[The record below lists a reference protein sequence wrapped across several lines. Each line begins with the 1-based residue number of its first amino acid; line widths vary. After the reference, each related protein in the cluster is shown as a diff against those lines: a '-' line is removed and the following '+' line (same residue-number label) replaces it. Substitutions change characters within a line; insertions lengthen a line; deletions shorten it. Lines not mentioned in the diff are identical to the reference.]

1 MKAIRNMSKVTESIG
16 DRVGGYNFLPALFT
30 FGSRRKQCPLY
41 SVNSESS
48 LLDCAGSDRYSK
60 DWSPSFLKARQHK
73 PNDSA
78 RVGTGQSS
86 RRGRVRCLTHFIA
99 WERRRCE
106 PGSNSVIVTASFARC
121 EGHVLRLGGVLR
133 TRKIFVGCPAIRP
146 IWDQSPGSRNPR
158 FETVGNRLYPLNGQI
173 SLCCSAAEAQI
184 QDRSRAK
191 PGPNTAPGFS
201 RVPRRSRKAR
211 HSRAGGNPEK
221 NKARHLPLPRRR
233 EPREKQ
239 STPIPPPSRSPRERR
254 QGPSDRAGEATE
266 RGMPT
271 YHKHATPPHIQH
283 NMSTVFY
290 RKWRPTRFS
299 DVVGQQHVTDT
310 LRRAVLSDRVAHA
323 YLFTG
328 PRGVGKTST
337 ARILAKAL
345 NAELDEHGDPLSD
358 TPNAIAI
365 DEGRYMDLIEIDAAS
380 NRGVGDIRD
389 LRERVLLRPTLGK
402 FKVYIIDEVH
412 MLTTEAFNALLKTL
426 EEPPPQV
433 VMILATTEIH
443 RVPATIISRCQR
455 FDFRRL
461 TPDDVIGRLILICD
475 EEEIECEPAVLE
487 LVARSAWGSLRDA
500 ENLLE
505 QLAVGYGAGEIT
517 EQQARELL
525 GIGDTSSAR
534 NLASAILRKDAK
546 RSLEIIEEEASRGAE
561 LRGLRDSTIS
571 ALRGALLAKHGIA
584 SIYGELGDAPDLE
597 PEAMNASTEQ
607 MLHAITI
614 FGRNERF
621 GEASS
626 PLALEIAALQALA
639 EPQKPESSAAATP
652 QPARQQSRQPAR
664 QQTRPIAAAPAQPEP
679 ATSQPAPADASGSS
693 RILEEIGKAAGTQV
707 RTTFATVNFIG
718 PNNGVLILQPKY
730 ASAEKRLRDTWMN
743 QEIRTKLRPAFQ
755 SVYGNDVRVQLQQ
768 APSPNAPAPT
778 TNNPNNNPSPAPAP
792 ARTPAHSPVIPA
804 EAGTQR
810 KTKHAESRPA
820 PAPAQFSA
828 PPSNQLSDQP
838 QAFNTEDAVTAHPAV
853 QNLRNIGGRVVAI
866 EDD

>member
-1 MKAIRNMSKVTESIG
+1 
-16 DRVGGYNFLPALFT
+16 
-30 FGSRRKQCPLY
+30 
-41 SVNSESS
+41 
-48 LLDCAGSDRYSK
+48 
-60 DWSPSFLKARQHK
+60 
-73 PNDSA
+73 
-78 RVGTGQSS
+78 
-86 RRGRVRCLTHFIA
+86 
-99 WERRRCE
+99 
-106 PGSNSVIVTASFARC
+106 
-121 EGHVLRLGGVLR
+121 
-133 TRKIFVGCPAIRP
+133 
-146 IWDQSPGSRNPR
+146 
-158 FETVGNRLYPLNGQI
+158 
-173 SLCCSAAEAQI
+173 
-184 QDRSRAK
+184 
-191 PGPNTAPGFS
+191 
-201 RVPRRSRKAR
+201 
-211 HSRAGGNPEK
+211 
-221 NKARHLPLPRRR
+221 
-233 EPREKQ
+233 
-239 STPIPPPSRSPRERR
+239 
-254 QGPSDRAGEATE
+254 
-266 RGMPT
+266 MPT

-345 NAELDEHGDPLSD
+345 NAELDEHGDPLPD

-505 QLAVGYGAGEIT
+505 QLAVAYGTGEIT

-534 NLASAILRKDAK
+534 NLASSILRKDAK

-626 PLALEIAALQALA
+626 PLALEIAALQAVA
-639 EPQKPESSAAATP
+639 EPPKPEARTSSNGATRSTTNTP
-652 QPARQQSRQPAR
+652 TRTAPNPTDRNRSRPTRSTRTTTTNRTTNRTSNFTTRTSRRLRIVSHLRRDRQSRRNPSPHHLRHRKLHRSQQRRPHNPTKIRLRRKTPPRHLDEPRNPHQTPPGVPIRLRQRRPSSTSASTLPKRAGPKHHQQPQQQPLACTCAHSRALPRHSRGGGNPEKNKAR
-664 QQTRPIAAAPAQPEP
+664 RN
-679 ATSQPAPADASGSS
+679 ATSARTST
-693 RILEEIGKAAGTQV
+693 IL
-707 RTTFATVNFIG
+707 RTTF
-718 PNNGVLILQPKY
+718 
-730 ASAEKRLRDTWMN
+730 
-743 QEIRTKLRPAFQ
+743 
-755 SVYGNDVRVQLQQ
+755 
-768 APSPNAPAPT
+768 
-778 TNNPNNNPSPAPAP
+778 
-792 ARTPAHSPVIPA
+792 
-804 EAGTQR
+804 
-810 KTKHAESRPA
+810 
-820 PAPAQFSA
+820 
-828 PPSNQLSDQP
+828 
-838 QAFNTEDAVTAHPAV
+838 
-853 QNLRNIGGRVVAI
+853 
-866 EDD
+866 

>member
-1 MKAIRNMSKVTESIG
+1 
-16 DRVGGYNFLPALFT
+16 
-30 FGSRRKQCPLY
+30 
-41 SVNSESS
+41 
-48 LLDCAGSDRYSK
+48 
-60 DWSPSFLKARQHK
+60 
-73 PNDSA
+73 
-78 RVGTGQSS
+78 
-86 RRGRVRCLTHFIA
+86 
-99 WERRRCE
+99 
-106 PGSNSVIVTASFARC
+106 
-121 EGHVLRLGGVLR
+121 
-133 TRKIFVGCPAIRP
+133 
-146 IWDQSPGSRNPR
+146 
-158 FETVGNRLYPLNGQI
+158 
-173 SLCCSAAEAQI
+173 
-184 QDRSRAK
+184 
-191 PGPNTAPGFS
+191 
-201 RVPRRSRKAR
+201 
-211 HSRAGGNPEK
+211 
-221 NKARHLPLPRRR
+221 
-233 EPREKQ
+233 
-239 STPIPPPSRSPRERR
+239 
-254 QGPSDRAGEATE
+254 
-266 RGMPT
+266 MPT

-345 NAELDEHGDPLSD
+345 NAELDEYGDPLPD

-505 QLAVGYGAGEIT
+505 QLAVAYGAGEIT

-534 NLASAILRKDAK
+534 NLASSILRKDAK

-626 PLALEIAALQALA
+626 PLALEIAALQAVA
-639 EPQKPESSAAATP
+639 EPPKPEPTAAATP
-652 QPARQQSRQPAR
+652 QPARQQTRQPAQR
-664 QQTRPIAAAPAQPEP
+664 QTRPIATAPAQRAPQERPPQTERQTEP

>member
-1 MKAIRNMSKVTESIG
+1 
-16 DRVGGYNFLPALFT
+16 
-30 FGSRRKQCPLY
+30 
-41 SVNSESS
+41 
-48 LLDCAGSDRYSK
+48 
-60 DWSPSFLKARQHK
+60 
-73 PNDSA
+73 
-78 RVGTGQSS
+78 
-86 RRGRVRCLTHFIA
+86 
-99 WERRRCE
+99 
-106 PGSNSVIVTASFARC
+106 
-121 EGHVLRLGGVLR
+121 
-133 TRKIFVGCPAIRP
+133 
-146 IWDQSPGSRNPR
+146 
-158 FETVGNRLYPLNGQI
+158 
-173 SLCCSAAEAQI
+173 
-184 QDRSRAK
+184 
-191 PGPNTAPGFS
+191 
-201 RVPRRSRKAR
+201 
-211 HSRAGGNPEK
+211 
-221 NKARHLPLPRRR
+221 
-233 EPREKQ
+233 
-239 STPIPPPSRSPRERR
+239 
-254 QGPSDRAGEATE
+254 
-266 RGMPT
+266 MPT

-345 NAELDEHGDPLSD
+345 NAELDEHGDPLPD

-505 QLAVGYGAGEIT
+505 QLAVAYGAGEIT

-534 NLASAILRKDAK
+534 NLASSILRKDAK

-626 PLALEIAALQALA
+626 PLALEIAALQAVA
-639 EPQKPESSAAATP
+639 EPPKTRTRTAAATP
-652 QPARQQSRQPAR
+652 QPARQPTPTRSAPVPESRQPSPAPTQR
-664 QQTRPIAAAPAQPEP
+664 SPQPEAAPTR
-679 ATSQPAPADASGSS
+679 TSRRLRNS

-707 RTTFATVNFIG
+707 RTTC
-718 PNNGVLILQPKY
+718 
-730 ASAEKRLRDTWMN
+730 
-743 QEIRTKLRPAFQ
+743 
-755 SVYGNDVRVQLQQ
+755 
-768 APSPNAPAPT
+768 SPP
-778 TNNPNNNPSPAPAP
+778 
-792 ARTPAHSPVIPA
+792 
-804 EAGTQR
+804 
-810 KTKHAESRPA
+810 
-820 PAPAQFSA
+820 
-828 PPSNQLSDQP
+828 
-838 QAFNTEDAVTAHPAV
+838 
-853 QNLRNIGGRVVAI
+853 
-866 EDD
+866 